1 MRIDRIQANTRTRM
15 QSRVA
20 HLQVDTP
27 GAARNPLHTA
37 HADQCNPFALLR
49 MNPAFIVTSNSTYYA
64 VHRGLLAA
72 LYCPITVNQAS
83 RRAFHL
89 PSIECP
95 PNRRVPPQTQTFH
108 FSFAFVA
115 RVRLC
120 AFRSPEN
127 CPDSGIT
134 AAFSPTSS
142 HKTLQSEWKL

>member
-1 MRIDRIQANTRTRM
+1 
-15 QSRVA
+15 
-20 HLQVDTP
+20 
-27 GAARNPLHTA
+27 
-37 HADQCNPFALLR
+37 

-95 PNRRVPPQTQTFH
+95 PIRRAPPRTSTFH

-115 RVRLC
+115 RVRLYAC
-120 AFRSPEN
+120 RSSEN
-127 CPDSGIT
+127 CPDSEIT
-134 AAFSPTSS
+134 AAFSPPSP
-142 HKTLQSEWKL
+142 HKTLQNEWKL

>member
-83 RRAFHL
+83 RGAFHL

-95 PNRRVPPQTQTFH
+95 PIRRAPLEPRH
-108 FSFAFVA
+108 FISLSHSS
-115 RVRLC
+115 RV
-120 AFRSPEN
+120 
-127 CPDSGIT
+127 
-134 AAFSPTSS
+134 
-142 HKTLQSEWKL
+142 